1 MSAPAELLQKGRYR
15 LDSPA
20 LTTATGTVHQAYDTT
35 SDTNVF
41 VKEIVVRLNKV
52 TTLAQQE
59 NNRLAFENA
68 AKRIAEFRHDSLLA
82 VKDFYSEVGRQ
93 YLVLENVE
101 GEDLHSILEAGKK
114 PFPVEKA
121 LDWADQILDAAN
133 YLHNQKPPVLHGNI
147 CPRNI
152 KLQPNGKVKL
162 LGVTIKDDSGNDIS
176 TALTEVNDGNLNFS
190 PLELIWD
197 NLDAASQKVII
208 NNYDERSEKILKE
221 PADFR
226 SDIYSIG
233 ATLYFLLTARIPADP
248 LERSIELLEGNKDPL
263 SPPSTI
269 DAGIAPEISEVV
281 MRALEIKRENRFDS
295 AMIMRQVLRTAIVR
309 VKEREA
315 AEAREMDEA
324 AEALRN
330 TQQLKMPVAS
340 PPPAVQQ
347 PSPAPAESSQSSQPS
362 EAEILA
368 QKLREAEEM
377 RIEAERRAAEAE
389 RLLREQEAEK
399 ARLEEL
405 ARAAQQAPAKPEI
418 SGDDLLDISSEPVHT
433 SAAPVSDVDDEI
445 HLSVRPEP
453 RAKIDLRAVAKT
465 PATPKPPEPTA
476 PVTPAKPG
484 TTEADVA
491 SLQMEEPP
499 VATEAE
505 PVATREFD
513 DQPAAE
519 AFEMAAEE
527 PKRGLPIPLL
537 AGVGAFVLIAV
548 VLGFVFLGG
557 TSTES
562 PAETQTAAPQQVQ
575 PEPQPQAEQP
585 AEIPATVAEEP
596 AAGPEQPASAFQE
609 NPQVSQPHAEEPQ
622 TSSRP
627 AAKPVQ
633 TPKSKPAEPAKTP
646 APKKQVT
653 VDDLINDN

>member
-1 MSAPAELLQKGRYR
+1 
-15 LDSPA
+15 
-20 LTTATGTVHQAYDTT
+20 
-35 SDTNVF
+35 
-41 VKEIVVRLNKV
+41 
-52 TTLAQQE
+52 
-59 NNRLAFENA
+59 
-68 AKRIAEFRHDSLLA
+68 
-82 VKDFYSEVGRQ
+82 
-93 YLVLENVE
+93 
-101 GEDLHSILEAGKK
+101 
-114 PFPVEKA
+114 
-121 LDWADQILDAAN
+121 
-133 YLHNQKPPVLHGNI
+133 
-147 CPRNI
+147 
-152 KLQPNGKVKL
+152 
-162 LGVTIKDDSGNDIS
+162 
-176 TALTEVNDGNLNFS
+176 
-190 PLELIWD
+190 
-197 NLDAASQKVII
+197 
-208 NNYDERSEKILKE
+208 
-221 PADFR
+221 
-226 SDIYSIG
+226 
-233 ATLYFLLTARIPADP
+233 
-248 LERSIELLEGNKDPL
+248 
-263 SPPSTI
+263 
-269 DAGIAPEISEVV
+269 
-281 MRALEIKRENRFDS
+281 
-295 AMIMRQVLRTAIVR
+295 
-309 VKEREA
+309 
-315 AEAREMDEA
+315 
-324 AEALRN
+324 
-330 TQQLKMPVAS
+330 AS

-377 RIEAERRAAEAE
+377 RVEAERRAAEAE

-505 PVATREFD
+505 PVSTREFD

-562 PAETQTAAPQQVQ
+562 PA
-575 PEPQPQAEQP
+575 
-585 AEIPATVAEEP
+585 
-596 AAGPEQPASAFQE
+596 
-609 NPQVSQPHAEEPQ
+609 
-622 TSSRP
+622 
-627 AAKPVQ
+627 
-633 TPKSKPAEPAKTP
+633 
-646 APKKQVT
+646 
-653 VDDLINDN
+653 